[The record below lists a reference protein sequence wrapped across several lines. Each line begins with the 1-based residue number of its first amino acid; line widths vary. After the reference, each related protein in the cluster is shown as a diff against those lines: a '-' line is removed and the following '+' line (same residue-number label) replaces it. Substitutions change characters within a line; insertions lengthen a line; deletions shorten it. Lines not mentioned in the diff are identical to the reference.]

1 MSEAFYQR
9 DIYLN
14 ELNTLEH
21 WARLIGTYKGNLG
34 FIGYFD
40 QSMSQT
46 SASAQEPAGTKQE
59 PNKDTNVLR
68 NTPVVEAE
76 RPRDEQDFAGADLS
90 DEESKENHNRAP
102 PGS

>member
-1 MSEAFYQR
+1 M
-9 DIYLN
+9 
-14 ELNTLEH
+14 
-21 WARLIGTYKGNLG
+21 
-34 FIGYFD
+34 
-40 QSMSQT
+40 
-46 SASAQEPAGTKQE
+46 
-59 PNKDTNVLR
+59 LR